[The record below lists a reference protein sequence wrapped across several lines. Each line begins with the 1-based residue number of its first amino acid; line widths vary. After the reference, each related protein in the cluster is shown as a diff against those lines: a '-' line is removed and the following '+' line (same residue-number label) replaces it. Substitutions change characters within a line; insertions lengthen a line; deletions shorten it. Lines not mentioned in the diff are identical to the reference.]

1 MVTAMHQIRTDI
13 VQRLKNRADEV
24 EAALTNALADRS
36 VEPAIARLQEA
47 MSYAL
52 TGGGKRMRPFLLIET
67 ATLFGAEERS
77 MDAAVALEMIHAYS
91 LVHDDLPAMDDAD
104 TRRGK
109 PSVHKQYDEAIAVLV
124 GDALLTEAF
133 AVLARYEGPLA
144 GHLVRELSAA
154 SGMLGMVGGQMMDI
168 YPEGQSEE
176 HITSLQ
182 AKKTGALIECAVT
195 MGCLIGGADKQETQS
210 LRDYAKALGLAF
222 QIADDL
228 LDVTQSSEDIG
239 KPAGRDE
246 EMGKVTF
253 VSLLGVDG
261 AREKLAS
268 VNESARSALAAVS
281 ADTSVLMDLVAWQA
295 SRTS

>member
-1 MVTAMHQIRTDI
+1 MVTAMPQIPTDI
-13 VQRLKNRADEV
+13 VERLKKRAEEV
-24 EAALTNALADRS
+24 EDALKNALLPKSD
-36 VEPAIARLQEA
+36 ETAIARLQEA
-47 MSYAL
+47 MDYAL

-67 ATLFGAEERS
+67 AALLGAEDNA
-77 MDAAVALEMIHAYS
+77 MDAGVALEMIHAYS

-133 AVLARYEGPLA
+133 TVLAQYEGALA
-144 GHLVRELSAA
+144 GDLVRELAKA
-154 SGMLGMVGGQMMDI
+154 SGMVGMVGGQMMDI
-168 YPEGQSEE
+168 YPEGQTEE

-195 MGCLIGGADKQETQS
+195 MGCLIGGADDAETDA
-210 LRDYAKALGLAF
+210 LRTYARKLGLAF

-228 LDVTQSSEDIG
+228 LDVTQSAEEIG

-253 VSLLGVDG
+253 VNLLGIDG
-261 AREKLAS
+261 AREKLAA
-268 VNESARSALAAVS
+268 VNAEAAAALASVGR
-281 ADTSVLMDLVAWQA
+281 DTSVLENLLEWQA
-295 SRTS
+295 SRTN